1 MYCSMNGVEVKLPE
15 RTLRPREPGA
25 PQPSVTMRSPMVAKR
40 MQRPRTKWETA
51 IVGVDVK
58 ECLHAIRRL
67 KQKQHACEKE
77 LKRRVEKLKLDT
89 AQFSPVDLKYAQSC
103 IDKLLREIES
113 LAAQANEAAMAAIK
127 GGATQ
132 AQVRAAAGEGPVSS
146 RTLPGRSISEPAAP
160 APGSSDAVVSA
171 PVVVETN
178 SPAILPDGS
187 IIPGPD
193 AQLTTPDGKPVTP
206 PSGEGEEEEKS
217 SNALWLLAGAGA
229 ALWLWSRSKKRG

>member
-1 MYCSMNGVEVKLPE
+1 MNGVEVKLSE
-15 RTLRPREPGA
+15 RALRPREPA
-25 PQPSVTMRSPMVAKR
+25 PPQPSVTMRSPMVARR
-40 MQRPRTKWETA
+40 MLRPRTKSETA

-67 KQKQHACEKE
+67 KQKQRACEKE
-77 LKRRVEKLKLDT
+77 LKRLVEKLQLNASQMSPSELKN
-89 AQFSPVDLKYAQSC
+89 AQARIDDVLKQ
-103 IDKLLREIES
+103 IES
-113 LAAQANEAAMAAIK
+113 LAAQANAAAMAAIK

-132 AQVRAAAGEGPVSS
+132 EQVRAAAGEGPVGS
-146 RTLPGRSISEPAAP
+146 RTI
-160 APGSSDAVVSA
+160 PGSSDAAVST

-178 SPAILPDGS
+178 SPSILPDGS

-206 PSGEGEEEEKS
+206 ETQGEQEEKS
-217 SNALWLLAGAGA
+217 SHALFWLAGAGA

>member
-1 MYCSMNGVEVKLPE
+1 MYCSMNGVEVKLSE
-15 RTLRPREPGA
+15 RALRPREPA
-25 PQPSVTMRSPMVAKR
+25 PPQPSVTMRSPMVARR
-40 MQRPRTKWETA
+40 MLRPRTKSETA

-77 LKRRVEKLKLDT
+77 LKRLVEKLQLN
-89 AQFSPVDLKYAQSC
+89 ASQMSPSELKNAQSR
-103 IDKLLREIES
+103 IDDVLKQIES
-113 LAAQANEAAMAAIK
+113 LAAQANAAAMAAIK

-146 RTLPGRSISEPAAP
+146 RTI
-160 APGSSDAVVSA
+160 PGSSDAVVSA

-206 PSGEGEEEEKS
+206 ETQGEQEEKS
-217 SNALWLLAGAGA
+217 SHALFWLAGAGA

>member
-40 MQRPRTKWETA
+40 MQRPRTKSETA
-51 IVGVDVK
+51 LVGVDVDA
-58 ECLHAIRRL
+58 CLRTIRRL
-67 KQKQHACEKE
+67 KQKQHACEKQLQRLVDQLKRTVSQLSAVE
-77 LKRRVEKLKLDT
+77 LK
-89 AQFSPVDLKYAQSC
+89 DLQSR

-113 LAAQANEAAMAAIK
+113 IAAQANEAAMAAIK

-132 AQVRAAAGEGPVSS
+132 AQVRAAAGDGPVSS
-146 RTLPGRSISEPAAP
+146 RILPGVSVSAP
-160 APGSSDAVVSA
+160 APGGSPDSGASA

-206 PSGEGEEEEKS
+206 PSGEGEEEKS